1 MALALYNNIRPK
13 TARLPLCKL
22 TLVLCIH
29 NPVSCFLW
37 VIWQVVVQEL
47 QGLTQQL
54 TGLQHQLQDSTLEV
68 HRLEEEAG
76 ALDHKAVQLQLE
88 LDQAQRAHSDAQRHL
103 QVSISAILPRHSATV
118 ARHHLQVG
126 MLDSLLCR

>member
-1 MALALYNNIRPK
+1 M
-13 TARLPLCKL
+13 
-22 TLVLCIH
+22 
-29 NPVSCFLW
+29 
-37 VIWQVVVQEL
+37 QEL
-47 QGLTQQL
+47 QGLAQQL

-103 QVSISAILPRHSATV
+103 QVSTRPVFSRHPRLWGGIICKYACLNPCFVDDYIMLLDVAYTV
-118 ARHHLQVG
+118 IVLYDCG
-126 MLDSLLCR
+126 T